1 MSFFCICFL
10 MYFEKLHA
18 LVRFLNAFFTCILD
32 QVSLSCTVPYNV
44 TPGSNIKVTRIKDMI
59 TNQRLL
65 NKFSLSAP
73 YTVWRTVW
81 RIYILMIGCKGFKG
95 TFN

>member
-1 MSFFCICFL
+1 MSFFCTCFL
-10 MYFEKLHA
+10 MYCEKLHA